1 MALVALHDRVGAN
14 QREPVLVILD
24 LADIRLP
31 PFYCVA
37 ALAVSPEL
45 TPVNVCMALGAL
57 GAYFLEHH
65 VGVAL
70 RARHLRMHPPQRIAR
85 GVMVEFGIL
94 PDGLPT
100 HRSMAV
106 LTRSGDRTMRIR
118 HFRLGLRRLCL
129 RNICRYVYRQS
140 AKCGGQSDSYRE

>member
-45 TPVNVCMALGAL
+45 TPVNVCMALSAL
-57 GAYFLEHH
+57 GAYLLEDHA
-65 VGVAL
+65 GVAL
-70 RARHLRMHPPQRIAR
+70 RTCHLGVHSAQRIAR
-85 GVMVEFGIL
+85 GIMIEFRIL
-94 PDGLPT
+94 PDRLPA
-100 HRSMAV
+100 HRGMAV
-106 LTRSGDRTMRIR
+106 LAGRGDRTMRIR
-118 HFRLGLRRLCL
+118 HLRLRPRRLCL
-129 RNICRYVYRQS
+129 RHVCRYMHRQA
-140 AKCGGQSDSYRE
+140 AKCGGQSDSY